1 MVRVSIIVPC
11 YNVGKFLPECLDCLV
26 QQTLQDIEIICIDDK
41 SNDNTRAIMHEF
53 AEQDSRI
60 HVIEFNKNRGVAAAR
75 NAGIDM
81 ARGEYIGF
89 VDPDD
94 TVDKDFFAVLYKLA
108 TDNHAD
114 IAKGIAKMVDTNGTT
129 SVLNSNDEIRTAKY
143 NFCTCFWT
151 AIYRREFLNQN
162 NIRFPDGLIVSE
174 DLVFLIKSVHFANM
188 VATTDDVSYWY
199 IRHEDSADSAAFST
213 CKIDSGVSAIQQLI
227 QWGNTQP
234 DMDTDEYNKLLNILI
249 PNKGENVE
257 IRTPIAGV
265 NLSKVKIGNNVVVMN
280 DSLMMASGGITI
292 EDNTMLAA
300 NVQLISNNHDLDERA
315 IITCLPIHIKKNC
328 WIGAGAT
335 ILRGVTIGENSVVG
349 AGSVVTKDVP
359 DNVIVA
365 GNPAK
370 IIKNI

>member
-11 YNVGKFLPECLDCLV
+11 YNVEKFLPECLDCLV
-26 QQTLQDIEIICIDDK
+26 QQTLHDIEIICIDDK

-114 IAKGIAKMVDTNGTT
+114 IAKGIAKMVDTNGAT

-188 VATTDDVSYWY
+188 VATTDDVSYMY
-199 IRHEDSADSAAFST
+199 IRHDDSADSAAFST

-227 QWGNTQP
+227 QWGNTQS
-234 DMDTDEYNKLLNILI
+234 DMNTDEYNNLVRRVMDMAAYLAGKKIIQSDKIKLCNLFIWIYSNIKNPEYIKQIVRPRMWRAIRKSNPTAVYRTLFVKNIRIRIFGIIPMLKISVLDGCDMRLLLFDLI
-249 PNKGENVE
+249 P
-257 IRTPIAGV
+257 II
-265 NLSKVKIGNNVVVMN
+265 
-280 DSLMMASGGITI
+280 
-292 EDNTMLAA
+292 
-300 NVQLISNNHDLDERA
+300 NVQSRGRKSIVRLCGI
-315 IITCLPIHIKKNC
+315 PIF
-328 WIGAGAT
+328 
-335 ILRGVTIGENSVVG
+335 L
-349 AGSVVTKDVP
+349 TKR
-359 DNVIVA
+359 
-365 GNPAK
+365 
-370 IIKNI
+370 

>member
-26 QQTLQDIEIICIDDK
+26 QQTLHDIEIICIDDK

-81 ARGEYIGF
+81 ACGEYIGF

-188 VATTDDVSYWY
+188 IATTDDVSYWY

-234 DMDTDEYNKLLNILI
+234 DMDTDEYNNLVRRVMDMAAYLSGKIMSQPDKEKTCDLILWLYSNTRDSQYILQISHHNLARAIKKQNPSAIYRALFVKNIRFKLFGFIPMLKISVLDGCDMRLLLFDLI
-249 PNKGENVE
+249 P
-257 IRTPIAGV
+257 II
-265 NLSKVKIGNNVVVMN
+265 
-280 DSLMMASGGITI
+280 
-292 EDNTMLAA
+292 
-300 NVQLISNNHDLDERA
+300 NVQS
-315 IITCLPIHIKKNC
+315 
-328 WIGAGAT
+328 
-335 ILRGVTIGENSVVG
+335 RGRKSVVRMCG
-349 AGSVVTKDVP
+349 IPIISTKR
-359 DNVIVA
+359 
-365 GNPAK
+365 
-370 IIKNI
+370 

>member
-26 QQTLQDIEIICIDDK
+26 QQTLHDIEIICIDDK

-114 IAKGIAKMVDTNGTT
+114 IAKGIAKMVDTNGAT

-188 VATTDDVSYWY
+188 VATTDDVSYMY
-199 IRHEDSADSAAFST
+199 IRHDDSADSAAFST

-234 DMDTDEYNKLLNILI
+234 DMYTDEYNNLVRRVMDMAAYLSGKTMSQPDKEKTCDLILWLYSNIRDSQYILQIAHHNLARAIKKQNPSAIYRALFVKNIRFKLFGFIPMLKISVLDGCDMRLLLFDLI
-249 PNKGENVE
+249 P
-257 IRTPIAGV
+257 II
-265 NLSKVKIGNNVVVMN
+265 
-280 DSLMMASGGITI
+280 
-292 EDNTMLAA
+292 
-300 NVQLISNNHDLDERA
+300 NVQS
-315 IITCLPIHIKKNC
+315 
-328 WIGAGAT
+328 
-335 ILRGVTIGENSVVG
+335 RGR
-349 AGSVVTKDVP
+349 
-359 DNVIVA
+359 
-365 GNPAK
+365 
-370 IIKNI
+370 KNIVRLCGIPIFLTKR